1 MCPISFFY
9 RCAFSFLCSMILSLG
24 IRSAWAEEPAAT
36 PIPRLVT
43 DDASSH
49 LEVDGKPFLI
59 LGGELHNSTASDLEA
74 TAPLFPELKKMGLN
88 TVIAPVYWELLEP
101 EEGKFD
107 FTLVDGLLKQAREQ
121 GQRLILL
128 WFGTYKNGSSTYPPP
143 WVMAHPERFPHSE
156 RDKGTPM
163 FDHLSVFSAATLDAD
178 RTAFVALLRHLQ
190 EVDGTQH
197 TVIFIQVE
205 NEIGIFAKRD
215 QSAQARQLFNRE
227 VPHELLDYL
236 AMHRSTLL
244 PETQAI
250 WGQKGNLSE
259 GTWSG
264 VFGDSAS
271 EVFMAWY
278 FGRFVEALA
287 SAGKAEYA
295 VPMYVNCW
303 IKQDD
308 KDTAGAYPC
317 GGPVPPMHDIW
328 RAAAPSLDCLGIDIY
343 KPDFKTNANLWIRSG
358 NPLFIPEVECN
369 SFIVP
374 KALYAFGSCHAICFS
389 PFGIEDAAGR
399 GIVEPLYTALASIQ
413 DMILANVST
422 GKLHGMMLG
431 GDEKEA
437 QVDVGGCILKIS
449 GTPGGDSSLLSVE
462 LSPGKI
468 LLLAN
473 DTKIQA
479 LNKADPKSPLFE
491 ASFSSGTYRDGN
503 WVSDGSPPSAGSVSM
518 TNLQFFLLKL
528 PNSP

>member
-1 MCPISFFY
+1 MHPTAFFY
-9 RCAFSFLCSMILSLG
+9 RCAFSLLCCLMLSFG
-24 IRSAWAEEPAAT
+24 TRSAWAEEATAT
-36 PIPRLVT
+36 PMPRLVK
-43 DDASSH
+43 DGAASH

-59 LGGELHNSTASDLEA
+59 LGGELHNSIASDLEA

-101 EEGKFD
+101 QEGKFD

-121 GQRLILL
+121 GQRLVLL
-128 WFGTYKNGSSTYPPP
+128 WFGAYKNGSSTYPPP

-156 RDKGTPM
+156 RDAGTPM
-163 FDHLSVFSAATLDAD
+163 FDHLAVFSPAILDAD
-178 RTAFVALLRHLQ
+178 RTAFVALLRHLR

-215 QSAQARQLFNRE
+215 QSAQATQYFNQQ
-227 VPHELLDYL
+227 VPQELLDYL
-236 AMHRSTLL
+236 ALHRSTLL

-250 WGQKGNLSE
+250 WGQNGNLSE
-259 GTWSG
+259 GTWSE

-278 FGRFVEALA
+278 FGRFVEAIA

-303 IKQDD
+303 IKNADN
-308 KDTAGAYPC
+308 DTAGIYPS
-317 GGPVPPMHDIW
+317 GGPVATMHDIW
-328 RAAAPSLDCLGIDIY
+328 RAAAPSLACLGLDIY

-369 SFIVP
+369 PFIVP
-374 KALYAFGSCHAICFS
+374 KALYAFGYCHAICFS

-413 DMILANVST
+413 NLILANVST
-422 GKLHGMMLG
+422 GKLHGMMLS

-449 GTPGGDSSLLSVE
+449 GTTGGDSGLLSAE

-473 DTKIQA
+473 DTKIEA
-479 LNKADPKSPLFE
+479 LNEADPSRPLSE
-491 ASFSSGTYRDGN
+491 ASFSTGTYRDGN
-503 WVSDGSPPSAGSVSM
+503 WVSDGSPPSAGSVS
-518 TNLQFFLLKL
+518 TNRLQFFLLNL
-528 PNSP
+528 PHFP